1 MGQGRQSPLNLNSL
15 LAAVEAAPP
24 VAAVDVLAAALA
36 EAIGAREVSFLI
48 ADFSGQSL
56 IRLGHSGGEGR
67 LQGKETAERVPLAG
81 TPHGRA
87 LVAQTVEVIAEDGGA
102 RLFAPV
108 TSRGEAVGVLEL
120 GLQDIPL
127 EQTVAD
133 VAMAAHFLAYVV
145 IANRRYTDLFEWG
158 QRSVPL
164 SLAAEI
170 QHRLLPGAFTC
181 EAGQFTLAAWLQ
193 PAGEI
198 GGDTFDF
205 SLERDTLHLS
215 MTDAMGH
222 TMDAALLATV
232 LVGALRNARR
242 RGVELAEQAWLAN
255 DALAEQAGEGG
266 QFVTGLLVRIDL
278 ASATAG
284 IVNAGHPP
292 PLRLRGG
299 QVEDVRLQANLP
311 FGVQR
316 GRGYRVQALPLEVGD
331 RLIFVT
337 DGMLERDAAGLNI
350 AAILA
355 EGAGMHPREAVQHL
369 TQAVLRASGGDLR
382 DDATALCL
390 DWHGGPPRDRDA
402 TSGANRERRADPGAR
417 TERSPQ
423 PAFETTTQASADPEG
438 APFGGAVER

>member
-1 MGQGRQSPLNLNSL
+1 MGRAPHSRLDLNSL

-48 ADFSGQSL
+48 ADFSGRSL
-56 IRLGHSGGEGR
+56 MRLSHSRGNGQLA
-67 LQGKETAERVPLAG
+67 LQGQETAVRVALAG

-87 LVAQTVEVIAEDGGA
+87 LAAQAVEVIAEDGGA

-120 GLQDIPL
+120 LLDDFPL
-127 EQTVAD
+127 ELTVAD
-133 VAMAAHFLAYVV
+133 VALAAHFLAYVV

-170 QHRLLPGAFTC
+170 QHRLLPGSFTC

-193 PAGEI
+193 PAGEV

-205 SLERDTLHLS
+205 SLDRGALHVSL
-215 MTDAMGH
+215 TDAMGH

-232 LVGALRNARR
+232 LVGGLRNARR
-242 RGVELAEQAWLAN
+242 RGVDLAEQARLAN
-255 DALAEQAGEGG
+255 DALAKQAGES

-278 ASATAG
+278 ASSTAR

-292 PLRLRGG
+292 PLRLRAG
-299 QVEDVRLQANLP
+299 QVEHVPLAADPPFGLQA
-311 FGVQR
+311 
-316 GRGYRVQALPLEVGD
+316 GRGYRVQTLQLEVGD
-331 RLIFVT
+331 RLMFVT
-337 DGMLERDAAGLNI
+337 DGMLERDAASMNI
-350 AAILA
+350 ADVLTV
-355 EGAGMHPREAVQHL
+355 GMNMHAREAVQHL
-369 TQAVLRASGGDLR
+369 TQAVLEASGGQVR

-390 DWHGGPPRDRDA
+390 DWHGGPPRDREA
-402 TSGANRERRADPGAR
+402 TSGANREGRLAQA
-417 TERSPQ
+417 
-423 PAFETTTQASADPEG
+423 ASA
-438 APFGGAVER
+438 

>member
-1 MGQGRQSPLNLNSL
+1 MGDGRRSPLNLNSL

-36 EAIGAREVSFLI
+36 EAVGAREVSFLI
-48 ADFSGQSL
+48 ADFSGRSL
-56 IRLGHSGGEGR
+56 IRLGHSGGEGA

-87 LVAQTVEVIAEDGGA
+87 LAAQAVEVVVEDGRA

-120 GLQDIPL
+120 GLEEFPV

-133 VAMAAHFLAYVV
+133 VALAAHFLAYVV

-205 SLERDTLHLS
+205 SLERNTLHLS

-232 LVGALRNARR
+232 LVGGLRNARR
-242 RGVELAEQAWLAN
+242 RGVELAEQARLAN
-255 DALAEQAGEGG
+255 DALAEQAGEG

-278 ASATAG
+278 ANARAG

-292 PLRLRGG
+292 PLRLRAG
-299 QVEDVRLQANLP
+299 QVEGVRLEADRP
-311 FGVQR
+311 FGVEP
-316 GRGYRVQALPLEVGD
+316 GRSYRVQALPLEVGD
-331 RLIFVT
+331 RLMFVT
-337 DGMLERDAAGLNI
+337 DGMLERDAASMNI
-350 AAILA
+350 AAILTA
-355 EGAGMHPREAVQHL
+355 SMDMHAREAVQHL
-369 TQAVLRASGGDLR
+369 TQAVLQTSGGQLR

-402 TSGANRERRADPGAR
+402 TSGADREGRLDQAATR
-417 TERSPQ
+417 T
-423 PAFETTTQASADPEG
+423 
-438 APFGGAVER
+438 

>member
-1 MGQGRQSPLNLNSL
+1 MDQSRQSPLNLSSL

-36 EAIGAREVSFLI
+36 EAIDAREVSFLI

-56 IRLGHSGGEGR
+56 IRLGHSGGEGPLR

-81 TPHGRA
+81 TSHGRA
-87 LVAQTVEVIAEDGGA
+87 LAAQSVEVVAEDGGA
-102 RLFAPV
+102 RVFAPV

-120 GLQDIPL
+120 GLEEFPV
-127 EQTVAD
+127 EQTLAD
-133 VAMAAHFLAYVV
+133 VALAAHFLAYVV

-205 SLERDTLHLS
+205 SLERDTLHVS

-242 RGVELAEQAWLAN
+242 RGVELAEQARLAN
-255 DALAEQAGEGG
+255 DALAEQAGEG

-278 ASATAG
+278 ARATAG

-292 PLRLRGG
+292 PLRLRAG
-299 QVEDVRLQANLP
+299 QVEQIRLDADRP
-311 FGVQR
+311 FGLQSGGGYGVQ
-316 GRGYRVQALPLEVGD
+316 VLPLEVGD
-331 RLIFVT
+331 RLVFVT
-337 DGMLERDAAGLNI
+337 DGMLERDAAGMNI
-350 AAILA
+350 AAILT

-369 TQAVLRASGGDLR
+369 TQAVLQASGGRLR

-390 DWHGGPPRDRDA
+390 DWHGGPPRDREA
-402 TSGANRERRADPGAR
+402 TSGANREGRADRGAAAAR
-417 TERSPQ
+417 PHQ
-423 PAFETTTQASADPEG
+423 NG
-438 APFGGAVER
+438 V

>member
-1 MGQGRQSPLNLNSL
+1 VAQSRQSLNLNSL

-24 VAAVDVLAAALA
+24 VAAADVLAGALA
-36 EAIGAREVSFLI
+36 EAIDAREVSFLI

-56 IRLGHSGGEGR
+56 IRLGHAGGKGR
-67 LQGKETAERVPLAG
+67 LQGKETAERVPLVG

-87 LVAQTVEVIAEDGGA
+87 LAAQTVEVIDEDGGA

-120 GLQDIPL
+120 VL
-127 EQTVAD
+127 EDFPAQQTVAD
-133 VAMAAHFLAYVV
+133 VAQAAHFLAYVV

-205 SLERDTLHLS
+205 SLERDALHLS

-232 LVGALRNARR
+232 LVGGLRNARR
-242 RGVELAEQAWLAN
+242 RGVELAEQARLAN
-255 DALAEQAGEGG
+255 DALAEQAGES

-278 ASATAG
+278 AKATAG

-292 PLRLRGG
+292 PLRIRAGRVDQLRL
-299 QVEDVRLQANLP
+299 EADPP
-311 FGVQR
+311 FGVQL
-316 GRGYRVQALPLEVGD
+316 GNEYRVQSLPLQVGD

-337 DGMLERDAAGLNI
+337 DGMLERDAELMNI
-350 AAILA
+350 GAILTA
-355 EGAGMHPREAVQHL
+355 SIGMHPREAVQDL
-369 TQAVLRASGGDLR
+369 TRAVLKVSGGQLR

-390 DWHGGPPRDRDA
+390 DWLGGPPRDRDA
-402 TSGANRERRADPGAR
+402 SSGANR
-417 TERSPQ
+417 
-423 PAFETTTQASADPEG
+423 
-438 APFGGAVER
+438 

>member
-1 MGQGRQSPLNLNSL
+1 MAQSQQSLNLNSL

-24 VAAVDVLAAALA
+24 IAAADVLAGALA
-36 EAIGAREVSFLI
+36 EAIDAREVSFLI

-56 IRLGHSGGEGR
+56 IRLGHAGGKGR
-67 LQGKETAERVPLAG
+67 LQGKETAERVPLVG

-87 LVAQTVEVIAEDGGA
+87 LAAQVVEVIDEDGGA

-120 GLQDIPL
+120 VL
-127 EQTVAD
+127 EDFPAQQTVAD
-133 VAMAAHFLAYVV
+133 VAQAAHFFAYVV

-205 SLERDTLHLS
+205 SLERDALHLS

-232 LVGALRNARR
+232 LVGGLRNARR
-242 RGVELAEQAWLAN
+242 RGVELAEQARLAN
-255 DALAEQAGEGG
+255 DALAEQAGES
-266 QFVTGLLVRIDL
+266 QFVTGLVARIDL
-278 ASATAG
+278 AKATAG

-292 PLRLRGG
+292 PLRIRAG
-299 QVEDVRLQANLP
+299 QVDQLRLEADPP
-311 FGVQR
+311 FGVR
-316 GRGYRVQALPLEVGD
+316 LGNEYRVQSLPLQVGD

-337 DGMLERDAAGLNI
+337 DGMLERDAALMNI
-350 AAILA
+350 GAILTA
-355 EGAGMHPREAVQHL
+355 SADMHAREAVQDL
-369 TQAVLRASGGDLR
+369 TRAVLEVSGGQLR

-402 TSGANRERRADPGAR
+402 SSGANR
-417 TERSPQ
+417 
-423 PAFETTTQASADPEG
+423 
-438 APFGGAVER
+438 

>member
-1 MGQGRQSPLNLNSL
+1 MNHAERVVSDSRRSPLNLNSL

-24 VAAVDVLAAALA
+24 VAAVDVLAGALA

-56 IRLGHSGGEGR
+56 MRLGHSGGEGALR
-67 LQGKETAERVPLAG
+67 LRGSETAERVPLRG
-81 TPHGRA
+81 TPQGRA
-87 LVAQTVEVIAEDGGA
+87 LAAQSVEVIAEDGGA
-102 RLFAPV
+102 RVFAPV

-120 GLQDIPL
+120 GLEEFPV

-133 VAMAAHFLAYVV
+133 VALAAHFLAYVV

-242 RGVELAEQAWLAN
+242 RGVELAEQARLAN
-255 DALAEQAGEGG
+255 AALAEQAGEG

-292 PLRLRGG
+292 PLRLRARE
-299 QVEDVRLQANLP
+299 VEHVPLEADRP
-311 FGVQR
+311 FGLQP

-337 DGMLERDAAGLNI
+337 DGMLERDAAHMNI
-350 AAILA
+350 AAILTA
-355 EGAGMHPREAVQHL
+355 SRNMHAREAVQHL
-369 TQAVLRASGGDLR
+369 TQAVLQASRGQLH

-402 TSGANRERRADPGAR
+402 TSGANREG
-417 TERSPQ
+417 
-423 PAFETTTQASADPEG
+423 PA
-438 APFGGAVER
+438 

>member
-1 MGQGRQSPLNLNSL
+1 MNHAERVMSDSRRSPLNLNSL

-24 VAAVDVLAAALA
+24 VAAVDVLAGALG

-48 ADFSGQSL
+48 ADFSGRSL
-56 IRLGHSGGEGR
+56 IRLGHSGGKGALR

-87 LVAQTVEVIAEDGGA
+87 LAAQVVEVIAEDGGAGA

-120 GLQDIPL
+120 GLKEFPV

-133 VAMAAHFLAYVV
+133 VALAAHFLAYVV

-170 QHRLLPGAFTC
+170 QHRLLPGSFTC

-205 SLERDTLHLS
+205 SLERDALHVS

-232 LVGALRNARR
+232 LVGGLRNARR
-242 RGVELAEQAWLAN
+242 RGVEMAEQARLAN
-255 DALAEQAGEGG
+255 DALAEQASEG

-278 ASATAG
+278 ASARAG

-292 PLRLRGG
+292 PLRLRAGE
-299 QVEDVRLQANLP
+299 VEDVPLEADGP
-311 FGVQR
+311 FGLQP

-331 RLIFVT
+331 RLVFVT
-337 DGMLERDAAGLNI
+337 DGMLERDAERMNI
-350 AAILA
+350 AAILTA
-355 EGAGMHPREAVQHL
+355 SMDMHAREAVQHL
-369 TQAVLRASGGDLR
+369 TQAVLQASGGQLR

-402 TSGANRERRADPGAR
+402 TSGANREGRLD
-417 TERSPQ
+417 
-423 PAFETTTQASADPEG
+423 QASSA
-438 APFGGAVER
+438 